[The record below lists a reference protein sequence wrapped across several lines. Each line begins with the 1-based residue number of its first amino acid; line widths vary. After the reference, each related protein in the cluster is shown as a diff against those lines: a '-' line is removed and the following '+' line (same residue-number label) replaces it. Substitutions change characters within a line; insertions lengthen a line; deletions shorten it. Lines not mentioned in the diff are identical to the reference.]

1 MESEAPRIRL
11 DPWSEGDLGLLR
23 AMNAPELMSHLGGPE
38 TEEQLLTRHRRY
50 VDLSADRT
58 GRGRMFRIVL
68 LPADGTPGET
78 AGEAV
83 EEAAEEAVGTIGF
96 WEQTWQGR
104 RIYETGWGVLAA
116 HQGRGIA
123 AAAAAAVVEKARA
136 EGAYRSL
143 HAFPSVDNRSSN
155 ALCRRAGFSLLGPCE
170 VEFPKGRLMR
180 ANDWRLDLTPGKTLA
195 RPPRPMAS

>member
-68 LPADGTPGET
+68 LPA
-78 AGEAV
+78 GEA
-83 EEAAEEAVGTIGF
+83 ADEAVGTIGF

-104 RIYETGWGVLAA
+104 RIYETGWGVVAA

-143 HAFPSVDNRSSN
+143 HAFPSVGNRSSN
-155 ALCRRAGFSLLGPCE
+155 ALCRRVGFSLQGPCE
-170 VEFPKGRLMR
+170 VEFPKGHLMR
-180 ANDWRLDLTPGKTLA
+180 ANDWRLDLTPGKALA

>member
-1 MESEAPRIRL
+1 MRDMESEAPRVRL
-11 DPWSEGDLGLLR
+11 DPWAEGDLGLLR

-38 TEEQLLTRHRRY
+38 TEDQLLTRHRRY

-68 LPADGTPGET
+68 LPAG
-78 AGEAV
+78 
-83 EEAAEEAVGTIGF
+83 EAVGTIGF

-104 RIYETGWGVLAA
+104 QIYETGWGVLAA

-136 EGAYRSL
+136 ESKYRYL
-143 HAFPSVDNRSSN
+143 HAFPSVGNRSSN
-155 ALCRRAGFSLLGPCE
+155 ALCGRVGFSLRGPCE
-170 VEFPKGRLMR
+170 VEFPKGHLMR
-180 ANDWRLDLTPGKTLA
+180 ANDWRLDLTPGA
-195 RPPRPMAS
+195 EGQESPGPAPASDGILTT

>member
-1 MESEAPRIRL
+1 MENEAPRVRL

-68 LPADGTPGET
+68 PPAG
-78 AGEAV
+78 
-83 EEAAEEAVGTIGF
+83 EAVGTIGF
-96 WEQTWQGR
+96 WEQTWQGQQV
-104 RIYETGWGVLAA
+104 YETGWGVLAA

-136 EGAYRSL
+136 EGKYRYL
-143 HAFPSVDNRSSN
+143 HAFPSVGNRSSN
-155 ALCRRAGFSLLGPCE
+155 ALCRRVGFSLQGPCE
-170 VEFPKGRLMR
+170 VEFPKGHLMR
-180 ANDWRLDLTPGKTLA
+180 ANDWRLDLTPGTGA
-195 RPPRPMAS
+195 GYGAG

>member
-1 MESEAPRIRL
+1 MPDTPDTQSEPPGVRL

-50 VDLSADRT
+50 VDLSADLT

-68 LPADGTPGET
+68 PPSG
-78 AGEAV
+78 
-83 EEAAEEAVGTIGF
+83 EAVGTIGF
-96 WEQTWQGR
+96 WEQTWQGQQV
-104 RIYETGWGVLAA
+104 YETGWGVLTA

-123 AAAAAAVVEKARA
+123 AAAAAAVVAKVRA
-136 EGAYRSL
+136 EHRYRYL

-155 ALCRRAGFSLLGPCE
+155 ALCRRVGFSLRGECE
-170 VEFPKGRLMR
+170 VEYPKGRLMR
-180 ANDWRLDLTPGKTLA
+180 ANDWRLDLTPGA
-195 RPPRPMAS
+195 DDQESPGPPPASGGILTT